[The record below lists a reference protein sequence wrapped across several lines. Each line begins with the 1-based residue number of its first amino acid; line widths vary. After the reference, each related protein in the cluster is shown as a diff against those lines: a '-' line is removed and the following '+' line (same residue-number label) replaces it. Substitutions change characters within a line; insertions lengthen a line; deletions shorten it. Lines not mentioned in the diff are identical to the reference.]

1 MGTILSAHTALNLL
15 MYMSSIGLFISG
27 LFGSSENVALDRQKW
42 VSGLILWLVYPIV
55 TETLMN
61 IKAKFFV
68 KKTNK
73 SDHRCL
79 ECDQQDED
87 LKKILPIVYHPKY
100 NITFGGLE
108 KVHPFD
114 S

>member
-1 MGTILSAHTALNLL
+1 
-15 MYMSSIGLFISG
+15 
-27 LFGSSENVALDRQKW
+27 
-42 VSGLILWLVYPIV
+42 
-55 TETLMN
+55 MN

-68 KKTNK
+68 NKTQK

-79 ECDQQDED
+79 ECDQQDEGIQ
-87 LKKILPIVYHPKY
+87 KILPIVYHPKY

>member
-1 MGTILSAHTALNLL
+1 
-15 MYMSSIGLFISG
+15 
-27 LFGSSENVALDRQKW
+27 
-42 VSGLILWLVYPIV
+42 
-55 TETLMN
+55 MN

-68 KKTNK
+68 SKTLK
-73 SDHRCL
+73 SDHKCL
-79 ECDQQDED
+79 ECNQGDVGIKE
-87 LKKILPIVYHPKY
+87 ILPIVYHPKY